1 MIVGIHHVGISVPD
15 MAEATRFYVG
25 VLGLTEV
32 FGGDWE
38 GTRPEA
44 DAVIGLDGTAT
55 EMKMLRGANALVELW
70 CYRNPEPSPRDPG
83 YSPADHG
90 ISHFCLQVSDID
102 AEWERLRAGGMTF
115 HGPPVTLGE
124 NRAVY
129 GRDPFGN
136 IIEIYQVTGP
146 AALTTDAVPRPLLG
160 SFVDSLALFDT
171 RVAPLSDDDFTRP
184 SPCEG
189 WDAGDVVDHVVTNLH
204 GLAAAVDGGD
214 FFSGMAVEV
223 DRDRTTA
230 WNDAR
235 LAGEAA
241 AARALA
247 HDVTDVGLGER
258 SVTTAY
264 LVQALM
270 RDVVIH
276 TWDLARATGGDE
288 ALPAALVDAATE
300 AMAAVTEE
308 LRGPGMYGPA
318 LEAPA
323 GCAAQDRLLALSGRR
338 VGEHPVS

>member
-1 MIVGIHHVGISVPD
+1 MIVGIHHVAISVPD
-15 MAEATRFYVG
+15 MTEATRFYVD

-32 FGGDWE
+32 FGGDWD

-44 DAVIGLDGTAT
+44 DAVIGLDATAT
-55 EMKMLRGANALVELW
+55 EMKMLRGANAFVELW
-70 CYRNPEPSPRDPG
+70 CYRNPEPSPRDPA

-90 ISHFCLQVSDID
+90 IAHFCLQVDDID
-102 AEWERLRAGGMTF
+102 AEWERLRSGGMTF

-124 NRAVY
+124 NRSVY

-136 IIEIYQVTGP
+136 IIEIFEVTGP
-146 AALTTDAVPRPLLG
+146 AALPVDPVPRALL
-160 SFVDSLALFDT
+160 SAFVESLALFDS
-171 RVAPLSDDDFTRP
+171 RVAPLSDDDFSRS

-189 WDAGDVVDHVVTNLH
+189 WDAGDVVDHVVANLH
-204 GLAAAVDGGD
+204 GLAAAVDGDD

-235 LAGEAA
+235 AAGEAA
-241 AARALA
+241 TARALA
-247 HDVTDVGLGER
+247 RGVGELPLGER
-258 SVTTAY
+258 NVSTAY

-318 LEAPA
+318 LDAPA
-323 GCAAQDRLLALSGRR
+323 DANAQDRLLALSGRR
-338 VGEHPVS
+338 VGDTSAP